1 MSIEKYSK
9 AYKEILLFM
18 QALPKEYRDAIPYE
32 VYKVFKDNQD
42 IGHHPAWEGKIG
54 KTTSGEELALL
65 PETLTLVAW
74 LNLEF
79 WEDSEEKRREL
90 YNIYDE
96 NGQWEKIEEAIK
108 TVEEASE
115 EALEEEFEEADE
127 DIEE

>member
-1 MSIEKYSK
+1 MSTEKYSK

-18 QALPKEYRDAIPYE
+18 KALPKEYRDAIPYE

-42 IGHHPAWEGKIG
+42 NGYHPDWEGKIE
-54 KTTSGEELALL
+54 KTTSGEDLALL

-96 NGQWEKIEEAIK
+96 NGQWEKIEEAIAA
-108 TVEEASE
+108 VEEAS
-115 EALEEEFEEADE
+115 LEDDEE